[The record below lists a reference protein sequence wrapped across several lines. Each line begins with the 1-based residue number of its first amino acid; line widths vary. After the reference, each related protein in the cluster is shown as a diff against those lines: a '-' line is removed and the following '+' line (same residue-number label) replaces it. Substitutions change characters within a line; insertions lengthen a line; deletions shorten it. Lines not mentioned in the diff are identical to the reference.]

1 MKAFR
6 IAGHYPASKKKQN
19 FTIDFVASDEEDAKH
34 RLFSHIGSRHRVQ
47 RRHITIESIDQIDPS
62 TSSSAHVIH
71 AFRDTTTTSP
81 PSSIDD
87 SEE

>member
-62 TSSSAHVIH
+62 TSSSPHVIH
-71 AFRDTTTTSP
+71 AFRDTTTSS

>member
-6 IAGHYPASKKKQN
+6 IAGHYPASKKNQT

-62 TSSSAHVIH
+62 TSSSPHVIH
-71 AFRDTTTTSP
+71 AFRDTPTSS